1 MYALKLV
8 AKIHM
13 SFYIYL
19 ILGFLG
25 GIPAGMGMGGGT
37 VTIPLL
43 IFFGGVEQKVAQ
55 CANLFSFLPM
65 SVGALK
71 THKENGLLKTQGIL
85 WIMLPAFLF
94 SALGANLALS
104 LPSKILKKGFGIFLI
119 GLSLFTFYGG
129 VRGKKKG

>member
-1 MYALKLV
+1 
-8 AKIHM
+8 M
-13 SFYIYL
+13 SFYLYL

-43 IFFGGVEQKVAQ
+43 VLVGGVEQKIAQ

-71 THKENGLLKTQGIL
+71 THADNGLLQTKGIL
-85 WIMLPAFLF
+85 WVILPAVVI
-94 SALGANLALS
+94 SALGAFLASVLS
-104 LPSKILKKGFGIFLI
+104 SEILKRGFGAFLI
-119 GLSLFTFYGG
+119 GLSLVGFYQATAQKTE
-129 VRGKKKG
+129 KKS